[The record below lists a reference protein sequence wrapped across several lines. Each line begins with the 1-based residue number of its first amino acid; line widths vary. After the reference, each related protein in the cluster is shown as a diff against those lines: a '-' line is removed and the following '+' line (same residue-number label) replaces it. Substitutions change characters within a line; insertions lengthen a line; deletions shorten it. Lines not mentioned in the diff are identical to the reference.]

1 MRAPPTTVEIVEALA
16 LRDPA
21 RPALREETSELDYGQ
36 LHALLVQAGLWLQR
50 QGLRRGDRV
59 AVGGPGFGLQLV
71 VLLAA
76 EALGAVTASFQ
87 AEGDPDAPALF
98 AQVQWVLCAR
108 PQAVPPGVRMHVLDA
123 EFLRLLAQPLGG
135 DRPAWLALEAH
146 EPQRIAR
153 TSGSSG
159 QSKLMV
165 LGRRAQEYWIS
176 LGLTLQ
182 GTGVQLRLLMLAPL
196 VINGA
201 FTRSSA
207 CLRQGGMLLVGA
219 GADIEQ
225 LAPTVVWGLPVQL
238 ERLLAGLPAGY
249 VAPQPVAV
257 ASLGGLLAPE
267 LRVRLQA
274 VFGGRIANRYGS
286 NEAGA
291 VCDDVDAQ
299 GVGVLAPGVEVR
311 IEDEGGTE
319 LPPGREGVVVVR
331 TPGMADG
338 YLSQP
343 EEVARAFRDGWFVT
357 GDVGALV
364 GWRRLQ
370 LAGRHD
376 DLVNVGGIKLPAAR
390 IEAQVRQQP
399 AIADCAVQAVLLEGG
414 AVTLGVALVLAA
426 GASREEAQGQLR
438 QALRLS
444 APALVRVVFVPA
456 LPVMGTGKVD
466 RMALLRMLQQA
477 GPQSSGSS

>member
-1 MRAPPTTVEIVEALA
+1 MRPPPTTVEIVEALA

-21 RPALREETSELDYGQ
+21 RPALGEETSELSYGQ
-36 LHALLVQAGLWLQR
+36 LHALLVQAGLQLQR
-50 QGLRRGDRV
+50 LGLRRGDRV
-59 AVGGPGFGLQLV
+59 AVAGPGFGLQLA

-98 AQVQWVLCAR
+98 AQVQWVFCAR
-108 PQAVPPGVRMHVLDA
+108 PQAVPPGVRMQVLDA
-123 EFLRLLAQPLGG
+123 QFLRLLAQPLGG
-135 DRPAWLALEAH
+135 ERPAWLALEAH

-159 QSKLMV
+159 HSKLMV
-165 LGRRAQEYWIS
+165 LSRRAQEYWVH

-182 GTGVQLRLLMLAPL
+182 GTGAQLRLLVLGPL

-207 CLRQGGMLLVGA
+207 CLRQGGMLLVGS
-219 GADIEQ
+219 GADIEG

-238 ERLLAGLPAGY
+238 ERLLAELPAGY

-257 ASLGGLLAPE
+257 ASLGGLVAPE
-267 LRVRLQA
+267 LRARLQA

-286 NEAGA
+286 NEGGA
-291 VCDDVDAQ
+291 VCDDLDAQ
-299 GVGVLAPGVEVR
+299 GIGVLAPGVEVR
-311 IEDEGGTE
+311 IEDEQGAE
-319 LPPGREGVVVVR
+319 LPSGREGVIVVR

-338 YLSQP
+338 YLGQP
-343 EEVARAFRDGWFVT
+343 EDVARAFRGGWFVT

-364 GWRRLQ
+364 GWRRLR

-390 IEAQVRQQP
+390 IEAEIRRQP
-399 AIADCAVQAVLLEGG
+399 AIADCAVQSVVLEGG
-414 AVTLGVALVLAA
+414 AVTLGVALVLSPE
-426 GASREEAQGQLR
+426 ASREDAVAQLR

-444 APALVRVVFVPA
+444 RESLVRVVFLAA
-456 LPVMGTGKVD
+456 LPAMATGKVD
-466 RMALLRMLQQA
+466 RTVLLRLLQQA
-477 GPQSSGSS
+477 GPVSS